1 MHNLSYKVR
10 QFISFKKNKDSI
22 ISRSSHTLR
31 WGVIGLFFMCPL
43 SRKGRGNFNPPP
55 LMGGGRG
62 RVMEDRMAENKI
74 SQYLFYALIIAVPLF
89 FTWLTYE
96 SFYLPKR
103 FIFQAL
109 VAVIFLYAVSP
120 SPSSPPARI
129 GEIKKSFPPSIIMA
143 VLLFSFWGLL
153 SLFNSINIQVSLRY
167 YPFFFS
173 QIVLFFLTVYL
184 VGADLRVCPHNKGE
198 HIGSPLQAAASP
210 KTTLIE
216 KILNVLII
224 VSTISAFIGILQFFG
239 LDYEHGI
246 KFSIPKKLPDKTAV
260 YSTYGNPNFMS
271 SFLIAVVP
279 AALMNLWYYFDD
291 IKKRYKYSTA
301 VFILILCILI
311 SRTKGAWLGLFVSII
326 VLLILIVKNKSLM
339 PTRDLKKYL
348 KFSAAVIAVLAI
360 VTAGI
365 TLMLPV
371 GSNPIIAE
379 LSPITRSHLT
389 IKGRELMWG
398 TTFNMI
404 KDHPLIGIGVNT
416 FRLNYQHYQ
425 GAFLK
430 ENPEYIPYLG
440 SAESPHNQ
448 YLEIASEQGIIG
460 LLLFLWINIIF
471 FKEGFR
477 IIRPDSPLKEKAF
490 TIGIISGASAI
501 LTHALVEFPLNLVP
515 NAMLYWLYLGF
526 VVGIS
531 RGGVTPPLKRAWAS
545 RCKGGV
551 TPPLQFLI
559 ICISAFAAGIFIWNS
574 FGPVMASKIHK
585 DAWYLM
591 RDMRWNEVIPLAKK
605 GLKWDPLNDELHL
618 FLGVANYQLGNYKD
632 GLAEYSKAYEIYPD
646 YMIPFNI
653 GLIYKKSGDLRLAE
667 EYFKRT
673 LFLRPNLP
681 EAYSQ
686 LSDIY
691 KETGRIQESMEML
704 NNAGRYRRF

>member
-1 MHNLSYKVR
+1 MGEGILNSLFHN
-10 QFISFKKNKDSI
+10 
-22 ISRSSHTLR
+22 
-31 WGVIGLFFMCPL
+31 
-43 SRKGRGNFNPPP
+43 GRGNFNPPP

-62 RVMEDRMAENKI
+62 RVMEDRMTENKI

-96 SFYLPKR
+96 SFYIPKR

-109 VAVIFLYAVSP
+109 VAVIFLYAVFITVKLPAP
-120 SPSSPPARI
+120 SPSSPPARG
-129 GEIKKSFPPSIIMA
+129 GEMKKSFPPLRGRGGWGSIIMA

-167 YPFFFS
+167 YSLFLP
-173 QIVLFFLTVYL
+173 QIGLFFLTLYL
-184 VGADLRVCPHNKGE
+184 LHPNTSWKNHNPPSPPFTKG
-198 HIGSPLQAAASP
+198 GMGGLVF
-210 KTTLIE
+210 IE

-271 SFLIAVVP
+271 SFLIAVIPVT
-279 AALMNLWYYFDD
+279 LINLWYYFDD
-291 IKKRYKYSTA
+291 IRKRYSYSIA
-301 VFILILCILI
+301 LFILIFCILI

-326 VLLILIVKNKSLM
+326 VLLILIVRNKSLM
-339 PTRDLKKYL
+339 PFGDLKKYL
-348 KFSAAVIAVLAI
+348 KFSVIVIAALAI

-404 KDHPLIGIGVNT
+404 KDNPIIGIGVNT

-477 IIRPDSPLKEKAF
+477 IIRSDSPLKEKAF
-490 TIGIISGASAI
+490 TIGMISGASAI
-501 LTHALVEFPLNLVP
+501 LIHALVEFPLNLVP

-526 VVGIS
+526 VMVMAGGRAKPPVGAN
-531 RGGVTPPLKRAWAS
+531 RCVRPYYGGRHAGLPLRKTFNPFLS
-545 RCKGGV
+545 
-551 TPPLQFLI
+551 FLI
-559 ICISAFAAGIFIWNS
+559 FSISAFAAVIFIWKG
-574 FGPVMASKIHK
+574 FGPVIASKIHK

-591 RDMRWNEVIPLAKK
+591 RDMRYKEVIPLAKK

-618 FLGVANYQLGNYKD
+618 FLGVANYQLGDYKES
-632 GLAEYSKAYEIYPD
+632 LAEYSKAYEIYPD

>member
-1 MHNLSYKVR
+1 
-10 QFISFKKNKDSI
+10 
-22 ISRSSHTLR
+22 
-31 WGVIGLFFMCPL
+31 
-43 SRKGRGNFNPPP
+43 
-55 LMGGGRG
+55 MGGGRG
-62 RVMEDRMAENKI
+62 RVMENRMTENKI
-74 SQYLFYALIIAVPLF
+74 PQYLFYALIIAVPLF

-103 FIFQAL
+103 FIFQVIIAI
-109 VAVIFLYAVSP
+109 IFLYTLFLT
-120 SPSSPPARI
+120 
-129 GEIKKSFPPSIIMA
+129 IKKEYAPFQSNPLVVP
-143 VLLFSFWGLL
+143 VLLFSFWSLS

-173 QIVLFFLTVYL
+173 QIALFFLTIYL
-184 VGADLRVCPHNKGE
+184 IPAIPPLSKGGRGDFQE
-198 HIGSPLQAAASP
+198 EVSF
-210 KTTLIE
+210 IE
-216 KILNVLII
+216 RLLNVLII

-246 KFSIPKKLPDKTAV
+246 KFSIPKKLPDKTAI

-279 AALMNLWYYFDD
+279 VALINLWYYFDD
-291 IKKRYKYSTA
+291 IKKRYKYSIA

-326 VLLILIVKNKSLM
+326 VLLILIVRNRSLM
-339 PTRDLKKYL
+339 PSRDLKKYL
-348 KFSAAVIAVLAI
+348 KFSAVVIAVLAI

-404 KDHPLIGIGVNT
+404 KDNPIIGIGVNT

-477 IIRPDSPLKEKAF
+477 IIHSESAVKEKAL
-490 TIGIISGASAI
+490 TIGIMSGASAI
-501 LTHALVEFPLNLVP
+501 LIHALVEFPLNLVP

-526 VVGIS
+526 VMVLS
-531 RGGVTPPLKRAWAS
+531 RGGATPPLQRAWAS
-545 RCKGGV
+545 RCRGGA

-559 ICISAFAAGIFIWNS
+559 IGVSAFAVIIFIWKG

-585 DAWYLM
+585 DTWYLM
-591 RDMRWNEVIPLAKK
+591 RDMRYKEVIPLAKK

-618 FLGVANYQLGNYKD
+618 FLGVANYQLGDYKES
-632 GLAEYSKAYEIYPD
+632 LAEYSKAYEIYPD

-653 GLIYKKSGDLRLAE
+653 GLIYKKSGDLRFAE